1 LRIAPLPQFWKI
13 YFTNSKKK
21 EPRQLAAAFHHCRRF
36 RWHQQKYM
44 KRTTLSLICIST
56 LALSAVAQE
65 TKPDNSAKNE
75 RDRSGETKTSGD
87 QSNSAEDTKITA
99 DVRRAIVKDTS
110 LTMTAKNVK
119 IITAGGTVTLRG
131 PVYSAEEK
139 TKIEQLAAAAANGA
153 KIDNQL
159 EIKESH

>member
-1 LRIAPLPQFWKI
+1 
-13 YFTNSKKK
+13 
-21 EPRQLAAAFHHCRRF
+21 
-36 RWHQQKYM
+36 M

-65 TKPDNSAKNE
+65 TKPDNSAKNQ

-87 QSNSAEDTKITA
+87 QSNSSEDIKITA
-99 DVRRAIVKDTS
+99 EVRRAIVKDSS
-110 LTMTAKNVK
+110 LTMAAKNVK
-119 IITAGGTVTLRG
+119 VITAGGIVTLRG
-131 PVYSAEEK
+131 PVASAEEK

-153 KIDNQL
+153 KVDNQL

>member
-1 LRIAPLPQFWKI
+1 
-13 YFTNSKKK
+13 
-21 EPRQLAAAFHHCRRF
+21 
-36 RWHQQKYM
+36 M

-56 LALSAVAQE
+56 LTLSAVAQE
-65 TKPDNSAKNE
+65 TKPDNTGKNE
-75 RDRSGETKTSGD
+75 RDRSTETKTSGD
-87 QSNSAEDTKITA
+87 QSNSSEDTKITA
-99 DVRRAIVKDTS
+99 DIRRAIVKDSS

-131 PVYSAEEK
+131 PVHSAEEK
-139 TKIEQLAAAAANGA
+139 TKIEQLAAAAAKGA

>member
-1 LRIAPLPQFWKI
+1 
-13 YFTNSKKK
+13 
-21 EPRQLAAAFHHCRRF
+21 
-36 RWHQQKYM
+36 M
-44 KRTTLSLICIST
+44 ST

-110 LTMTAKNVK
+110 LTMRAKNVK

>member
-1 LRIAPLPQFWKI
+1 
-13 YFTNSKKK
+13 
-21 EPRQLAAAFHHCRRF
+21 
-36 RWHQQKYM
+36 M
-44 KRTTLSLICIST
+44 KRITLSLICISI
-56 LALSAVAQE
+56 LALAAVAQE

-87 QSNSAEDTKITA
+87 QSNSPQDIKITA
-99 DVRRAIVKDTS
+99 AIRRAIVKDDS

-131 PVYSAEEK
+131 PVKSAAEK
-139 TKIEQLAAAAANGA
+139 TKIEQLATSAASGA